1 MAPSCLHEVD
11 QALDTHRGAASGRD
25 VFFLLPAMRQA
36 LQADVRRLPR
46 RFRVEAEALGG
57 MSCQ

>member
-11 QALDTHRGAASGRD
+11 QALDTKRGAGSARD
-25 VFFLLPAMRQA
+25 VLFLLPAMRQT